1 VFDDLKLFFTV
12 ISNYRSPTSN
22 DVVRMV
28 ILGDVLPELRT
39 TTRSQRLKLAI
50 SKFLMENANDH
61 SVPKSSA

>member
-1 VFDDLKLFFTV
+1 
-12 ISNYRSPTSN
+12 
-22 DVVRMV
+22 MV